1 MGRVLLQAPS
11 VRHAVI
17 VGVGI
22 QRVCSALHLVAVRES
37 VSVRVRLARVGVV
50 ARGLLPV
57 GEAVIVRV
65 ARTVTEVAYVG
76 KLKG

>member
-37 VSVRVRLARVGVV
+37 VSVRVRLARVCVV
-50 ARGLLPV
+50 ALDLLPV
-57 GEAVIVRV
+57 REAVVVRV
-65 ARTVTEVAYVG
+65 ARTVAKVAYVG
-76 KLKG
+76 KLNG